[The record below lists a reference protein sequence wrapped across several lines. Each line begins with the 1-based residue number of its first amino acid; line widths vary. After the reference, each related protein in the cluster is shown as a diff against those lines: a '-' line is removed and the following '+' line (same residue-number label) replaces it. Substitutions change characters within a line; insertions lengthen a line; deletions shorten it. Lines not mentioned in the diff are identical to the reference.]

1 MKHFTTSA
9 DVPNINLEILVLN
22 FSKVKTSSGF
32 YTTSN
37 SSIESLASLTLKW
50 PFSLNRQRCTSRWR
64 TSVNLAYLVE
74 LRGYKDGNKLI
85 DLRTISL
92 LQEKKALLMYSS
104 AWASILSWRYNRQKR
119 HKQVTNAV
127 LVQEYKTIGSIYWR
141 GVGGTQ
147 WLCILI
153 WTKLY

>member
-1 MKHFTTSA
+1 MTHFTIPT
-9 DVPNINLEILVLN
+9 DVPHINLEILVLN

-32 YTTSN
+32 YTTTN

-104 AWASILSWRYNRQKR
+104 AWASILPWSYRYHGGTIDKNDISRWQMQCLSKNTKR
-119 HKQVTNAV
+119 
-127 LVQEYKTIGSIYWR
+127 LVQSIGR
-141 GVGGTQ
+141 VLGVRSGSAS
-147 WLCILI
+147 
-153 WTKLY
+153 

>member
-1 MKHFTTSA
+1 MTHFTIPT
-9 DVPNINLEILVLN
+9 DVPHINLEILVLN

-32 YTTSN
+32 YTTTN

-104 AWASILSWRYNRQKR
+104 A
-119 HKQVTNAV
+119 
-127 LVQEYKTIGSIYWR
+127 
-141 GVGGTQ
+141 
-147 WLCILI
+147 
-153 WTKLY
+153 